1 MACFN
6 RNTQEYKDLLGAFKS
21 NMQVDGII
29 TAWQKVNTT
38 EAFPTVSQAKQYLKD
53 KKVAFNLQQRNFAE
67 AVLGNL
73 SRKGLISKYKGEY
86 YVNNSNQQTRAYDA
100 VILQSNKNKIKR
112 YLDLNNIP
120 LDSVVFEDTAK
131 SSRITVRENIFSAK
145 DIIDSTRAWDKT
157 RSRHI
162 VVHLMRLFP
171 NVKVALTSVAKAQKY
186 YDSLPEFQKAGMPFE
201 NVRSYFDPI
210 ANQVVLIEG
219 RVTDE
224 TAIEEMLHPFTDA
237 LFVDNKALFD
247 SLLAEAK
254 TMFPVL
260 NQQIEDSYTDRRG
273 FNQKHRDLELVT
285 QALTRH
291 FKKEYEEN
299 PTKTFLERIK
309 DFFKWFASIVSN
321 LHKYVTGTDISG
333 FKRDASY
340 YMGDTALMEQEEGFE
355 EEQVIAPRGSG
366 IITIDTKDIKPT
378 TTLSDIAKLLNT
390 SDIKFNADSRADARI
405 RFSLTPELQSTV
417 DYALRQ
423 SNSIQAEIVKRLFH
437 QAQVA
442 KEEVGSLSAGMSG
455 PIVVL
460 NEANHVYYNLLDTT
474 ETFKSTTER
483 IKGKLSEEDMF
494 NKRLNV
500 ELGNDFDKLLQGLVS
515 DKSLDSV
522 FSEMKILNREQAEK
536 AYLMLQE
543 NLKEITRGGGVAI
556 PQVVVYDQKSKTAG
570 SIDIL
575 VVQPDGKLR
584 IVDLK
589 TSKNSVKDMVLSE
602 KAKDKAGLQG
612 KLKYD
617 KEYELGDDS
626 DLKKAGI
633 QALSTRAQQAVQ
645 VNSYRRMLEN
655 MGYEVDMSDMGAST
669 FHIQVGVKGK
679 DAEQEFTGEFNSDD
693 WILHPI
699 SQNQLY
705 VDILIP
711 RNVDQISL
719 EEIDKAIDNAVDS
732 LVDFDKELTDDEKIP
747 ENNEFTDPYT
757 EFEVIT
763 QALENY
769 RLALTTKLKAMEQ
782 IKSAI
787 YMDRTKEQTEE
798 NILNALSA
806 ISMAMAEGPKSRA
819 ALYTE
824 LLRDAHRQI
833 KNFASYVKDP
843 SNFSKPEYI
852 TYVLNFNRFIKTFEG
867 LYSIKSSKDINATQ
881 TKLIAELQIQLN
893 ELGLGKAGQEGIINE
908 AITNYVKEQIKNWSS
923 RDDLTE
929 DVLNDLVKN
938 ARDIDYLEL
947 GTGDLATSR
956 DTILAVMDKIYKARK
971 QEVLD
976 RIETRNRTI
985 AGLAS
990 RLQKLSPNKN
1000 TQELYDFM
1008 LEFDEDGEFTGRYV
1022 QRLGRQYFKKQ
1033 QELRDKLYD
1042 ENGNPLEYRD
1052 VGDLS
1057 TARKEDIDFNVKLA
1071 KAKADY
1077 AAFWAAERVGLDDKL
1092 SDGDFHKY
1100 TDEFKTE
1107 RSKFQYYVPVNGKPV
1122 WRRKAGVSDRAY
1134 QIFLAKYY
1142 NEVEYTYAK
1151 KDQNGNYTGAIV
1163 RESTFYAVKPQY
1175 RLANDYN
1182 LRTGERMVSD
1192 KYEAIMNPTDALG
1205 QAQKEFYQAY
1215 VRFYEQELLAKLPMG
1230 HRSQMLGKVPV
1241 VKGKIFQDV
1250 KAKPNIVGKLWSK
1263 ATRSVKN
1270 LVSETAEQ
1278 RGIVLDEDGNLVDQL
1293 PIFYTGRARTD
1304 EELAAINAE
1313 IDALNER
1320 RKKGLIT
1327 QDAFNNEMP
1336 ILKGRLATIQ
1346 ARPSKGEIN
1355 KDMGTALMKF
1365 SAMAEHYETMSSAED
1380 TFKAFIKVLEQ
1391 RSYQPADPAVTL
1403 GKWTKGKFVPR
1414 GKTQGSQANVVT
1426 RAKKW
1431 MSMVF
1436 YDNDRITKGFLEKV
1450 TDGLMEYSS
1459 LSYVA
1464 FNPFGNFNNYAMG
1477 RINNSIEALGKR
1489 FFSTQAYTRAE
1500 FEFNKRALPDLI
1512 VRLGSVTKKPFS
1524 KNDYDSEKPNSKYEA
1539 LVDLFRMMDSK
1550 AEVRETQLGPEP
1562 ISKSWFRKAADFGYV
1577 LQDAAEYNVQ
1587 TKIGMAILMDTM
1599 IMNKATGDI
1608 ISLYD
1613 AFELDAETKEAKLK
1627 PGYDTIV
1634 TLDRKNVDENGKS
1647 KILKEEAF
1655 TDDFRYQL
1663 RNKIREVNKQIHGNY
1678 AKDDRM
1684 VIQSYA
1690 VGRLAA
1696 QFHKWVAPAV
1706 KARFRREYFD
1716 ENLGWMEGR
1725 YRSFWKFLSFSTKKL
1740 ATLQFEYG
1748 KHTEQFLEEYG
1759 YTGDGTQRDQRARD
1773 KLFGAYRTLGE
1784 IGIIMLTFALN
1795 GILGALFADD
1805 DDDTEFEKRMENYM
1819 RYQADRT
1826 YKELILFTPLGLQ
1839 QVYQMFKSPIASTRT
1854 LGEFGEALSLSVMSP
1869 IAYLI
1874 EGKEGFYADSDY
1886 VYQRGTRAGE
1896 LKLYKNW
1903 ADVIPVLYSI
1913 KKYQEFLNLTNFYI
1927 K

>member
-29 TAWQKVNTT
+29 TAWQKVNKS
-38 EAFPTVSQAKQYLKD
+38 EAFPTVSEAKEYLKN
-53 KKVAFNLQQRNFAE
+53 KKIAFNLQQRDFAE
-67 AVLGNL
+67 AILGNL
-73 SRKGLISKYKGEY
+73 YRKGLISKYKGEY
-86 YVNNSNQQTRAYDA
+86 YVNNSTQQTRAYDLA
-100 VILQSNKNKIKR
+100 VLQSNKNKIKR

-131 SSRITVRENIFSAK
+131 SSRITVRQNIFSAK

-171 NVKVALTSVAKAQKY
+171 NVKVALTSVANAKKY
-186 YDSLPEFQKAGMPFE
+186 YNNLPEFQKANMPFE

-260 NQQIEDSYTDRRG
+260 NQQIQDSYTDRRG

-321 LHKYVTGTDISG
+321 LHKYVTGVDISG
-333 FKRDASY
+333 FKRDRSY

-355 EEQVIAPRGSG
+355 EDQVIEPRGSG

-417 DYALRQ
+417 DYALSQ
-423 SNSIQAEIVKRLFH
+423 SNEIQAEIINRLFH
-437 QAQVA
+437 QAQTA

-483 IKGKLSEEDMF
+483 IKGKLSEDDLF
-494 NKRLNV
+494 NKKLNID
-500 ELGNDFDKLLQGLVS
+500 LGNDFDKLLQGLTS
-515 DKSLDSV
+515 DKSLDAV
-522 FSEMKILNREQAEK
+522 FSDMKILNREQAEK
-536 AYLMLQE
+536 AYAMLQE
-543 NLKEITRGGGVAI
+543 NLKEITRSGGVAI
-556 PQVVVYDQKSKTAG
+556 PQVVVYDLKTKTAG
-570 SIDIL
+570 SVDIL

-589 TSKNSVKDMVLSE
+589 TSKNSVRELANAE
-602 KAKDKAGLQG
+602 TA
-612 KLKYD
+612 LKYD
-617 KEYELGDDS
+617 REYELDETS
-626 DLKKAGI
+626 ELKDAVSK
-633 QALSTRAQQAVQ
+633 LSTKAQHSLQ
-645 VNSYRRMLEN
+645 VNMYRRMLEN
-655 MGYEVDMSDMGAST
+655 MGYEVDMDEMGAST

-679 DAEQEFTGEFNSDD
+679 GAEQEFTGEFNSDD
-693 WILHPI
+693 WVLHPM

-711 RNVDQISL
+711 RNVDQVSL
-719 EEIDKAIDNAVDS
+719 EQIEKAIDNTVDS
-732 LVDFDKELTDDEKIP
+732 LVDFDKELTDAEKMP
-747 ENNEFTDPYT
+747 EIGEVVDPYT
-757 EFEVIT
+757 EFQVIT
-763 QALENY
+763 QALESY

-787 YMDRTKEQTEE
+787 YMDRTREQTQE
-798 NILNALSA
+798 NILSTIDIIN
-806 ISMAMAEGPKSRA
+806 MAMAEGPKARA
-819 ALYTE
+819 ALFTD
-824 LLRDAHRQI
+824 LLRGAFKQI
-833 KNFASYVKDP
+833 KSFTEYVNDP
-843 SNFSKPEYI
+843 KNYDKPEYI

-867 LYSIKSSKDINATQ
+867 LYSVKDLDGINATQ
-881 TKLIAELQIQLN
+881 RSLILQLQTQLN
-893 ELGLGKAGQEGIINE
+893 NLGANNTNQESIIDQ
-908 AITNYVKEQIKNWSS
+908 AITNYVKEQIRNWSS

-929 DVLNDLVKN
+929 DVLDDLMKN

-956 DTILAVMDKIYKARK
+956 DTMLAVMDKIRKAK
-971 QEVLD
+971 MQEILD
-976 RIETRNRTI
+976 KVETRNRTI

-990 RLQKLSPNKN
+990 RLQKLSPNKK

-1008 LEFDEDGEFTGRYV
+1008 LEFDKDGEFTNRYV
-1022 QRLGRQYFKKQ
+1022 KRLGRQYFQKQ

-1042 ENGNPLEYRD
+1042 ENGNPYEYRD
-1052 VGDLS
+1052 VTDLS
-1057 TARKEDIDFNVKLA
+1057 TASKEDIEFNIKLA

-1077 AAFWAAERVGLDDKL
+1077 SAFWAAERLGLDDRL
-1092 SDGDFHKY
+1092 VDGDYHSYTEEYKKERAKY
-1100 TDEFKTE
+1100 
-1107 RSKFQYYVPVNGKPV
+1107 QYYVALPTGSVK
-1122 WRRKAGVSDRAY
+1122 WLKKASVSSQAY
-1134 QIFLAKYY
+1134 AKFIAKYH
-1142 NEVEYTYAK
+1142 NDVEYTYAV
-1151 KDQNGNYTGAIV
+1151 KDQNGNYTGKIV
-1163 RESTFYAVKPQY
+1163 RQAKFNAVKPQY
-1175 RLANDYN
+1175 RVANDAN
-1182 LRTGERMVSD
+1182 RRTGESMLSD
-1192 KYEAIMNPTDALG
+1192 KYKAIMNPTDALG
-1205 QAQKEFYQAY
+1205 QAQKEFYLAY
-1215 VRFYEQELLAKLPMG
+1215 VKFYEEELLNKLPMG
-1230 HRSQMLGKVPV
+1230 HRAQMLGKVPV
-1241 VKGKIFQDV
+1241 VRGKIFQDV
-1250 KAKPNIVGKLWSK
+1250 KAKPNIVGKVWSK

-1320 RKKGLIT
+1320 RKKGQIT
-1327 QDAFNNEMP
+1327 QDAFNNQMP
-1336 ILKGRLATIQ
+1336 ILKGRLATIE

-1355 KDMGTALMKF
+1355 KDMATALMKF
-1365 SAMAEHYETMSSAED
+1365 SAMAEHYEVMSSAED
-1380 TFKAFIKVLEQ
+1380 TFKAFIKVLEK

-1403 GKWTKGKFVPR
+1403 GKWSKGKFIPR

-1500 FEFNKRALPDLI
+1500 FEFNKRALPDI
-1512 VRLGSVTKKPFS
+1512 VVRLGSVSQKFINKA
-1524 KNDYDSEKPNSKYEA
+1524 NYDPEKPNSKYEA

-1550 AEVRETQLGPEP
+1550 AEQRETQYGPEP
-1562 ISKSWFRKAADFGYV
+1562 ISKSYFRMFADLGYV

-1613 AFELDAETKEAKLK
+1613 AFEFDAETKDAKLK
-1627 PGYDTIV
+1627 SGYDTIV

-1696 QFHKWVAPAV
+1696 QFHKWVAPAI

-1725 YRSFWKFLSFSTKKL
+1725 YRSFWKFLAFSSKKL

-1826 YKELILFTPLGLQ
+1826 YKELILFTPLGMQ

-1869 IAYLI
+1869 IAYAI

-1903 ADVIPVLYSI
+1903 ADVIPILYSI
-1913 KKYQEFLNLTNFYI
+1913 KKYNEFLNLTNFYI